1 MKEEILALRLLAAEG
16 MATMQLPM
24 ERHGMG
30 QEEEKPGSKAK
41 QSKAFS
47 RSKGKAGKGS
57 LGVTSTGQAASTQPF
72 SGPALGRRL
81 FGLI

>member
-1 MKEEILALRLLAAEG
+1 MVRHTDLEMSIMKEEILALRLLAAEG

-24 ERHGMG
+24 ERQGMG
-30 QEEEKPGSKAK
+30 QEEEKPGSKAM
-41 QSKAFS
+41 QSKAFR
-47 RSKGKAGKGS
+47 RSTGKAG
-57 LGVTSTGQAASTQPF
+57 TGTQPF